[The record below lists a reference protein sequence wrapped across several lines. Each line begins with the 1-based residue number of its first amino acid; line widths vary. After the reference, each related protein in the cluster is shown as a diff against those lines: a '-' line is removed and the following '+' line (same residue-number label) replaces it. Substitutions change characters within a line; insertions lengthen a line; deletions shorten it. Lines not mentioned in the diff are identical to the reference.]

1 MKGNSRINE
10 CCFVMLIISWLSV
23 LPHKHPHELLD
34 SVVKEQLVKS
44 FVSTEAAHS
53 TAASLSVKLF
63 FDFVSAETSFYST
76 TCAFDQ
82 NFFSP
87 AGGAFY
93 SAQNRCQ
100 HLFFTAFDPFDR
112 TTNRIKPAPCRP
124 TRILH
129 ARSSFASPSFNL
141 TYWLTSSFWSASSL
155 KWRAFYI
162 STASCKPLTCK

>member
-1 MKGNSRINE
+1 
-10 CCFVMLIISWLSV
+10 
-23 LPHKHPHELLD
+23 LD

-44 FVSTEAAHS
+44 FASTEAAHS

-63 FDFVSAETSFYST
+63 FDFVSGETSFYST
-76 TCAFDQ
+76 TCAFDP

-93 SAQNRCQ
+93 SVQNRRQ
-100 HLFFTAFDPFDR
+100 HLFFTALDPFDR
-112 TTNRIKPAPCRP
+112 TTNRIKPPPCRP

-141 TYWLTSSFWSASSL
+141 TY
-155 KWRAFYI
+155 
-162 STASCKPLTCK
+162 

>member
-10 CCFVMLIISWLSV
+10 CCFVMLIISRLPV

-53 TAASLSVKLF
+53 TAAFLPVKLF
-63 FDFVSAETSFYST
+63 FEFVSGETSFYST

-82 NFFSP
+82 NLFSP
-87 AGGAFY
+87 AGVAFY
-93 SAQNRCQ
+93 SVQNRCQ
-100 HLFFTAFDPFDR
+100 HLFSTAFDSFDR
-112 TTNRIKPAPCRP
+112 TTNRAKPPPCRP

-141 TYWLTSSFWSASSL
+141 TY
-155 KWRAFYI
+155 
-162 STASCKPLTCK
+162 

>member
-1 MKGNSRINE
+1 
-10 CCFVMLIISWLSV
+10 
-23 LPHKHPHELLD
+23 LLD

-63 FDFVSAETSFYST
+63 FDFVSGETSFYST

-93 SAQNRCQ
+93 SVQNRCQ
-100 HLFFTAFDPFDR
+100 HLFFYRSRSIRPNHQQDQTTTLSTDAHSTRQIQLCKPFIQL
-112 TTNRIKPAPCRP
+112 NLLINKQFLKYLIAEVA
-124 TRILH
+124 RILPP
-129 ARSSFASPSFNL
+129 AECASSFNCSFI
-141 TYWLTSSFWSASSL
+141 TQH
-155 KWRAFYI
+155 
-162 STASCKPLTCK
+162 